1 MNNITKFLMSVAA
14 VSSLSGCI
22 GQSESSCPGIEKGVL
37 CMGPRA
43 IMEATNNHDDL
54 KYLKKEGDEG
64 KQDIADSK
72 YPTSLTPPPG
82 VQYPKKP
89 VVSAGPKPLFTGT
102 SKPVKP
108 LTTASYVSQQRVP
121 AGKGL
126 YSEFDGKP
134 VNPTLS
140 SYQARQYQVQ
150 GTRQAVIAPEPLAV
164 LRQGKVMRVLIA
176 PYTDDNDALNLPGYV
191 YVNVKPHTWVAGDSA
206 LKNPARI
213 VPLEIQERAR
223 DNMQQQQR
231 STKGVTA
238 NGVTGSS
245 F

>member
-89 VVSAGPKPLFTGT
+89 VVSAGP
-102 SKPVKP
+102 
-108 LTTASYVSQQRVP
+108 
-121 AGKGL
+121 
-126 YSEFDGKP
+126 
-134 VNPTLS
+134 NPCS
-140 SYQARQYQVQ
+140 
-150 GTRQAVIAPEPLAV
+150 PE
-164 LRQGKVMRVLIA
+164 
-176 PYTDDNDALNLPGYV
+176 
-191 YVNVKPHTWVAGDSA
+191 S
-206 LKNPARI
+206 
-213 VPLEIQERAR
+213 
-223 DNMQQQQR
+223 
-231 STKGVTA
+231 
-238 NGVTGSS
+238 
-245 F
+245 